1 MSLWVGA
8 DKTLFLRSKTFC
20 NDRAILDPWSS
31 RDPCFFLH
39 SCMSSMLNCRSCI
52 MLSYPYFGC
61 KYPEFWPEWLLSIFI
76 FFLIIIASMLRGIFV
91 NMWSVFMWSV
101 FLWKTRWFIM
111 FNYFQF
117 IFRIF
122 CCPVRYSARSCV
134 TQFFSIYMSWILLLH
149 SSLQWH
155 AVGVTPK
162 TKSGR

>member
-1 MSLWVGA
+1 MCILILITTISIAHFMSLWVGA

-91 NMWSVFMWSV
+91 NMLGKWSFSTAP
-101 FLWKTRWFIM
+101 F
-111 FNYFQF
+111 
-117 IFRIF
+117 F
-122 CCPVRYSARSCV
+122 CHDCNMGVKAETLKCRCREHV
-134 TQFFSIYMSWILLLH
+134 VW
-149 SSLQWH
+149 
-155 AVGVTPK
+155 AVLRD
-162 TKSGR
+162 SG